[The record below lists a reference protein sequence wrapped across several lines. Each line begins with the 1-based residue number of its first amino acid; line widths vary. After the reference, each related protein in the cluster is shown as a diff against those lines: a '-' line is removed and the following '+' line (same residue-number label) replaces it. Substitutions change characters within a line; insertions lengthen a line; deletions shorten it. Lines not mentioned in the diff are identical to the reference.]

1 MRLTLKNIRL
11 KKGWS
16 LENAAKLYN
25 MNVKRLKE
33 IEEYKDVPDFLEVR
47 TMLKMLG
54 FYYTEIVATI
64 YDDIGQHY
72 SK

>member
-25 MNVKRLKE
+25 MSVKRLKE

-54 FYYTEIVATI
+54 FYYTEVVAII
-64 YDDIGQHY
+64 YDDISQHY
-72 SK
+72 GK